1 MSSGPKNFIP
11 NRAETL
17 KVLRL
22 MGTHRPLLMLT
33 GADDGYGTRWTLD
46 GQQVQ
51 PAIAQYLMAEGFL
64 VETGRTEFGARQLNL
79 SAKGNEF
86 RDKGFA
92 WWSSLGWL
100 QRIKVM
106 ILG

>member
-1 MSSGPKNFIP
+1 MSSPRPDIP

-22 MGTHRPLLMLT
+22 MGTYRPILMLN

-51 PAIAQYLMAEGFL
+51 PAIAQYLMKEGFIA
-64 VETGRTEFGARQLNL
+64 ETGRTEFGARQLHL
-79 SAKGNEF
+79 TPTGTDF
-86 RDKGFA
+86 RDRGLA
-92 WWSSLGWL
+92 WWASLGFL
-100 QRIKVM
+100 QRLKVM
-106 ILG
+106 LLG

>member
-1 MSSGPKNFIP
+1 MSTSKSFIP

-22 MGTHRPLLMLT
+22 MGAYRPILMLT

-51 PAIAQYLMAEGFL
+51 PAIAQYLMNEGFIA
-64 VETGRTEFGARQLNL
+64 ETGRTEFGARRLNL
-79 SAKGNEF
+79 TPAGTDF
-86 RDKGFA
+86 RDRGFA
-92 WWSSLGWL
+92 WWASLGFV
-100 QRIKVM
+100 QRLKVM
-106 ILG
+106 LLG